1 MVEYEP
7 RADLPQTED
16 MTMNELWELRQAF
29 DVLYTMI
36 VRGNN
41 LHDISRTAS
50 KLAKRVK
57 YPFDRRMLNPEGL
70 VKVGD
75 EEE

>member
-1 MVEYEP
+1 MVEYRPKGE
-7 RADLPQTED
+7 LPQYED
-16 MTMNELWELRQAF
+16 MTEDGIWELRRAF
-29 DVLYTMI
+29 DILYMMI

-41 LHDISRTAS
+41 LHDITRTAK

-57 YPFDRRMLNPEGL
+57 YPFDRRFQALKLG
-70 VKVGD
+70 

>member
-7 RADLPQTED
+7 RVELPQVED
-16 MTMNELWELRQAF
+16 MTKNELWELRRAF
-29 DVLYTMI
+29 DTLYMMI

-50 KLAKRVK
+50 KLAKKVK
-57 YPFDRRMLNPEGL
+57 YPFDRRMLNPEG
-70 VKVGD
+70 VVAVGG

>member
-7 RADLPQTED
+7 KGTDLPQIED
-16 MTMNELWELRQAF
+16 MTKNELWELRRAF
-29 DVLYTMI
+29 DTLYMMI
-36 VRGNN
+36 VRGQN

-50 KLAKRVK
+50 KLAERVK
-57 YPFDRRMLNPEGL
+57 YPFDRRMLGL
-70 VKVGD
+70 DVG